1 MNSCC
6 LYNNKISIYFLFV
19 FPLLT
24 WNKEVPAN
32 QFVVRFYMLFFFSG
46 EYYTI
51 PGRKGSQFSSYEIKL
66 QNQVKENGST
76 ISFFELLTWS

>member
-32 QFVVRFYMLFFFSG
+32 QFVVRFYMLSFSLV
-46 EYYTI
+46 ENIIQSREERVHSSRVTKSSYKTKL
-51 PGRKGSQFSSYEIKL
+51 RKMAAQFLFSSY
-66 QNQVKENGST
+66 
-76 ISFFELLTWS
+76 